1 MGLIKLTTGANMDLS
16 TKNQTI
22 TLNQKFNFKEVI
34 FSHWEKKHGNGMYWF
49 DIEGNKYS
57 ISDII

>member
-1 MGLIKLTTGANMDLS
+1 MDLS

-34 FSHWEKKHGNGMYWF
+34 FSHWEKKHGNGLYWF